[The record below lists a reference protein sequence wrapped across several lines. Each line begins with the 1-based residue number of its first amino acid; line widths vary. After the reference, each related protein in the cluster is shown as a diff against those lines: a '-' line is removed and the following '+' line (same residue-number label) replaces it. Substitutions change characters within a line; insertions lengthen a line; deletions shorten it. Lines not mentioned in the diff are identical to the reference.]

1 MEARSAEADSVEEI
15 VRQAQA
21 GDSSAFGRLYE
32 MYYDQIHRYVAF
44 KCGNRLEAE
53 DLTGEVFLKMIESI
67 DKFKFKGFPFT
78 SWLYRIAHN
87 TVVDNFRR
95 KGRRPT
101 VPLDDLIASTTA
113 GESDLER
120 HAEIS
125 WTMREVVRA
134 MDDLTDL
141 QREVI
146 TLRFAGGLSVA
157 ETASAVGRKE
167 NAVKALQHAGIRKL
181 RQIMSPPQ
189 PVAATSPELE
199 L

>member
-1 MEARSAEADSVEEI
+1 MEARSAEADTVEDI

-44 KCGNRLEAE
+44 KCGNQLEAE

-67 DKFKFKGFPFT
+67 NKFKFKGFPFT

-87 TVVDNFRR
+87 TVIDNFRR

-101 VPLDDLIASTTA
+101 VPLDDFIAATTA

-120 HAEIS
+120 NAEVS

-134 MDDLTDL
+134 MEDLTDL

-181 RQIMSPPQ
+181 RQVMSPPQ
-189 PVAATSPELE
+189 PVVAPSPELE